1 MSSPISICYIEL
13 ILEPVKK
20 RICGSATF
28 RFPPSEPL
36 LLKENPVVS
45 GILFCD
51 VSIFFFCLEQ
61 LMMFQSG
68 FVDLGGMM
76 FPDDILLKSVYDWC
90 NVLRPW
96 IKSAGLKG
104 SKRGGKV
111 PVPAKLGRSMGC
123 YSLEPRAGKAVWARC
138 GGSVPGGGERAAR
151 QHAPGRAWARAQQ
164 RAPASTA
171 DMLMNLLYPVII
183 LIPYMG
189 DKGN

>member
-1 MSSPISICYIEL
+1 MLHWTDLGRASKEKNMWFCNLPIPTVWTSSPEGKPCGFWDF
-13 ILEPVKK
+13 ILW
-20 RICGSATF
+20 CF
-28 RFPPSEPL
+28 DL
-36 LLKENPVVS
+36 
-45 GILFCD
+45 
-51 VSIFFFCLEQ
+51 FFCLEQ
-61 LMMFQSG
+61 LVMFQSG
-68 FVDLGGMM
+68 FVDLGGIM

-123 YSLEPRAGKAVWARC
+123 YSLEPRADKAVWARC
-138 GGSVPGGGERAAR
+138 GGSVLGGGERAAR
-151 QHAPGRAWARAQQ
+151 QHAPGRAWAQAQQ
-164 RAPASTA
+164 RAPASMA

>member
-28 RFPPSEPL
+28 RIPIPTVWTSSPEGKPCGFWDF
-36 LLKENPVVS
+36 
-45 GILFCD
+45 ILWCFD
-51 VSIFFFCLEQ
+51 LFFCLEQ

-111 PVPAKLGRSMGC
+111 PVPAKLGCSMGC
-123 YSLEPRAGKAVWARC
+123 YSLEPRADKAVWARC
-138 GGSVPGGGERAAR
+138 GRSVLGGGERAAR
-151 QHAPGRAWARAQQ
+151 QHAPGRAWAQA
-164 RAPASTA
+164 
-171 DMLMNLLYPVII
+171 
-183 LIPYMG
+183 
-189 DKGN
+189 

>member
-1 MSSPISICYIEL
+1 MLHWTDLGASKEKNMWFCNLPIPTVWTSSPEGKPCGFWDF
-13 ILEPVKK
+13 ILW
-20 RICGSATF
+20 CF
-28 RFPPSEPL
+28 DL
-36 LLKENPVVS
+36 
-45 GILFCD
+45 
-51 VSIFFFCLEQ
+51 FFCLEQ

-123 YSLEPRAGKAVWARC
+123 YSLEPRADKAILGTLRWVSPGWWRE
-138 GGSVPGGGERAAR
+138 GGAATCSWSSLSSSIATSAGQHGGYAHE
-151 QHAPGRAWARAQQ
+151 
-164 RAPASTA
+164 PAISSYHS
-171 DMLMNLLYPVII
+171 DPIY
-183 LIPYMG
+183 G
-189 DKGN
+189 W